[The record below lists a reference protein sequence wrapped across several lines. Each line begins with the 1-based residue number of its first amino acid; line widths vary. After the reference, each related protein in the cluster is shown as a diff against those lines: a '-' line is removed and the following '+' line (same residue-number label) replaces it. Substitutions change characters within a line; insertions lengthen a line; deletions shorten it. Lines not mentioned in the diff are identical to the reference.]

1 MRLWAAVECG
11 ILASVDRR
19 SPGRLA
25 GPRLLFGNSW
35 AAGCP
40 LAAFVEVRRSRH
52 VAARGLRYPQI
63 RSKCDSLYRIFLKK

>member
-1 MRLWAAVECG
+1 MRRGWVLRVRHRRMRLWAAVECG

-40 LAAFVEVRRSRH
+40 LVSFR
-52 VAARGLRYPQI
+52 
-63 RSKCDSLYRIFLKK
+63 